1 MLALHRVF
9 FGDAQDLRVV
19 LRTWS
24 CPAKDPE
31 VGPLPMT
38 VSVTFWVSCFSN
50 NWSQIKERNIRM
62 NLIKFVY
69 IYVCVLSIFYTYMLT

>member
-38 VSVTFWVSCFSN
+38 VSVTFWVSFFQQLEPNQREKYQDEFNKVC
-50 NWSQIKERNIRM
+50 
-62 NLIKFVY
+62 VY
-69 IYVCVLSIFYTYMLT
+69 IYNILY

>member
-38 VSVTFWVSCFSN
+38 VSVTFWVSFFPTIGAKSK
-50 NWSQIKERNIRM
+50 SEI
-62 NLIKFVY
+62 
-69 IYVCVLSIFYTYMLT
+69 SG